1 MITEIITIGTEI
13 ILGDIQNDNARYIAE
28 KLTELGYD
36 IHYIS
41 TVGDNRKRMY
51 SLLKTAMNRADIV
64 LVTGGLGPTD
74 DDLTRE
80 VISEVTGRKLVF
92 HPDISILLKNYFQHR
107 NIQFTENNLKQA
119 YLPEGAVIL
128 ENELGTAP
136 AFILETEKCTFIAM
150 PGVPREM
157 REIFDNKVK
166 AYLMKK
172 NTAIIRSRVLNFFS
186 IGESILETKI
196 KDILERQ
203 KNPTFALLAG
213 TGEVKIRITA
223 KGTSEEEVSA
233 LINEAE
239 RKIRERAGEYIYGYS
254 DEGLA
259 AVVGRLLSEKK
270 KTIAL
275 AESCTGG
282 LVGHRITAVP
292 GSSDYLA
299 GGIVAY
305 SNQVKIDLLQV
316 KEETSLN
323 TVLSVKKQQ
332 EKWLKTSEGS

>member
-1 MITEIITIGTEI
+1 M
-13 ILGDIQNDNARYIAE
+13 
-28 KLTELGYD
+28 
-36 IHYIS
+36 
-41 TVGDNRKRMY
+41 
-51 SLLKTAMNRADIV
+51 
-64 LVTGGLGPTD
+64 
-74 DDLTRE
+74 
-80 VISEVTGRKLVF
+80 
-92 HPDISILLKNYFQHR
+92 
-107 NIQFTENNLKQA
+107 
-119 YLPEGAVIL
+119 
-128 ENELGTAP
+128 
-136 AFILETEKCTFIAM
+136 
-150 PGVPREM
+150 
-157 REIFDNKVK
+157 
-166 AYLMKK
+166 
-172 NTAIIRSRVLNFFS
+172 
-186 IGESILETKI
+186 
-196 KDILERQ
+196 
-203 KNPTFALLAG
+203 
-213 TGEVKIRITA
+213 KIRITA

-316 KEETSLN
+316 KEETLFE
-323 TVLSVKKQQ
+323 TRCCQ
-332 EKWLKTSEGS
+332 